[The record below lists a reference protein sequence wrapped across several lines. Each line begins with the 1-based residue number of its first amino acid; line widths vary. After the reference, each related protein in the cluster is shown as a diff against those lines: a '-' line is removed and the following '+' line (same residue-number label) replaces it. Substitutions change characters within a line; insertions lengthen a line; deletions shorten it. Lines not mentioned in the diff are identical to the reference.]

1 MLLVNPFVSALNRLL
16 WKDKTRPAHSYL
28 IMSWETISDNSVLVV
43 NVVLIVLE
51 STEVLRNSDICG
63 PATLLSL

>member
-28 IMSWETISDNSVLVV
+28 IMSWKINSNNSVLLV

-51 STEVLRNSDICG
+51 STEVPRNSDICG
-63 PATLLSL
+63 PAKLLSL